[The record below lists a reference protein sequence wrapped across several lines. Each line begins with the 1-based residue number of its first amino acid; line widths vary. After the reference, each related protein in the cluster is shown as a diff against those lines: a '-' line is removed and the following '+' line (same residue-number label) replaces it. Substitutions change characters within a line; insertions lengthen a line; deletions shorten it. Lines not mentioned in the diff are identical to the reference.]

1 MYALTDE
8 EKPLRRE
15 SALRYIRHHRTDVL
29 DFLRSRVKDWDRV
42 KAVDELA
49 DGDINPVI
57 FAYILR
63 NSYLMS
69 EWERWDKVMSLVTKP
84 GNLTVMIGAK
94 RHGKTAVTFKI
105 IEDIL
110 ARGLVP
116 FWYGFSPVVKRY
128 YPEVPQILE
137 IEKAENGVIIT
148 DEAAIVDP
156 AGKHQTN
163 AQSERMSLIWTTG
176 HRDCALIYISQT
188 FGVDIRILRAMDLIW
203 FKPFFDMDFDRVQAN
218 RFFNDAF
225 EYIRPITKTENLI
238 INYQQGH
245 EAWMINNDVPR
256 RWNDALSK
264 PFSLLKGREE
274 ALEYVALMENAG
286 ITRGNK
292 ATEREF
298 YSMMLQ
304 RGWNRANLDQ
314 LIGRREK
321 IVPRKRGH

>member
-8 EKPLRRE
+8 EKPLRRD
-15 SALRYIRHHRTDVL
+15 SALRYIQHHRTDVL

-42 KAVDELA
+42 KAVSELSE
-49 DGDINPVI
+49 GDINPVI
-57 FAYILR
+57 FAYILK
-63 NSYLMS
+63 NSYIMS
-69 EWERWDKVMSLVTKP
+69 EWERWDKVMGLVTTP

-105 IEDIL
+105 IEDVL
-110 ARGLVP
+110 ARGITP
-116 FWYGFSPVVKRY
+116 FWYGFSPVVKKY
-128 YPEVPQILE
+128 YPEVQQILE
-137 IEKAENGVIIT
+137 IEKAEKGVIIT

-163 AQSERMSLIWTTG
+163 TQSERMSLIWTTG

-203 FKPFFDMDFDRVQAN
+203 FKPFFDMDFDRVQAS

-245 EAWMINNDVPR
+245 EAWMIDNTVPQ
-256 RWNDALSK
+256 RWNDELSK
-264 PFSLLKGREE
+264 PFSLLKSREE
-274 ALEYVALMENAG
+274 ALEYITLMENAG
-286 ITRGNK
+286 IMRGNK
-292 ATEREF
+292 ATERDF
-298 YSMMLQ
+298 YSMLLQ
-304 RGWNRANLDQ
+304 RGWNRARLDQ
-314 LIGRREK
+314 LIGKRER
-321 IVPRKRGH
+321 IVPPGRSR